1 MLSGIFKKKVTHSAT
16 HRWKMQTGANQKN
29 LLESFENLPHHLPH
43 LGYQLEDPERTQ
55 AAQHHQQLSPRL
67 RRNVRR

>member
-1 MLSGIFKKKVTHSAT
+1 
-16 HRWKMQTGANQKN
+16 MQTGANQKN